1 MMKESK
7 EKLKMK
13 YQTMFSPMKIGNCE
27 IKNRIVMPP
36 IHVGMANVNGT
47 PSEKFMDYYEERAK
61 GGTGLIITEITR
73 VNDTHGATTFRQ
85 PAMSHDYHIEPMKEF
100 VNRIHKHDTKLF
112 VQLHHP
118 GRQNLGIMVNT
129 VPLSIGCIRMV
140 PAFEKMLFKVAPV
153 VGKKMD
159 DNHLTFRSVAPSKC
173 EPSAVANS
181 YVRALRKREI
191 KKLIR
196 QFIDAAVRCKK
207 AGVDGVELHS
217 AHGYLMHQF
226 LSPNTNHRTDEYG
239 GSFENRLRFIK
250 EIIEGI
256 RLECGKDYPLIVR
269 LSVDECYDKIGQP
282 DKGYGLKMGIQY
294 AKAIEAMGVDALDIS
309 SAAYDTYNYWLEPT
323 SFDCGWRAY
332 MAEAV
337 KKEVSVPII
346 AANLIRSP
354 EQAEQQLNDGI
365 QDFVALGR
373 PQLADPHWA
382 NKIANGNQDEV
393 KRCICCL
400 HCMESML
407 AGAYLGENAH
417 CALNPA
423 VGRERELN
431 TLPKDGNG
439 RTVVIVGGGVAG
451 LTAAE
456 MLGRRGF
463 KVVVLE
469 KEKELGGQI
478 QLANKPPK
486 KEKLGWCV
494 KDMAVNAKKYGA
506 EIITGID
513 ADEKV
518 IASYQPYAVIIATGA
533 LALKPKS
540 IEGVSGDNVYT
551 TTDILSGKVKLTHQK
566 IAVIGSGLTGI
577 ETAELLIE
585 QNNQL
590 TVVEMAKEI
599 APTAWFQHKID
610 ILPKL
615 EAAET
620 KFITS
625 AKLCSIESDSITL
638 EDVASGKK
646 SVHNF
651 DSVVLSLGSRPENQ
665 LYEKLKSDLKNIYVI
680 GDAKKVG
687 NIASATAE
695 AYRVATQEIK

>member
-1 MMKESK
+1 
-7 EKLKMK
+7 MK
-13 YQTMFSPMKIGNCE
+13 YQTMFSPKKIGSCE

-36 IHVGMANVNGT
+36 IHVGMANIDGT
-47 PSEKFMDYYEERAK
+47 PTEKMMNYYEERAI
-61 GGTGLIITEITR
+61 GGAGLIITEITR
-73 VNDTHGATTFRQ
+73 VNDYHGATTFRQ
-85 PAMSHDYHIEPMKEF
+85 PAMSHDYHIEPMREF
-100 VNRIHKHDTKLF
+100 VNRIHKHGAKLF

-129 VPLSIGCIRMV
+129 VPLSIGCTRMV
-140 PAFEKMLFKVAPV
+140 PSFEKLLFKVAPV

-159 DNHLTFRSVAPSKC
+159 DKHLTFRSVAPSKC

-181 YVRALRKREI
+181 YVRALSQKEI

-196 QFIDAAVRCKK
+196 QFIDAAVRCQK

-217 AHGYLMHQF
+217 AHGYLMQQF

-239 GSFENRLRFIK
+239 GSFENRLRFIR

-282 DKGYGLKMGIQY
+282 HKGYGLDMGIQY
-294 AKAIEAMGVDALDIS
+294 AKAIEAMGVDALDVS
-309 SAAYDTYNYWLEPT
+309 SATYDTYNYWLEPT

-337 KKEVSVPII
+337 KKEVSVPVI

-354 EQAEQQLNDGI
+354 EQAEKQLNDGI

-373 PQLADPHWA
+373 PQIADPHWA
-382 NKIANGNQDEV
+382 NKVAVGNQDEV

-400 HCMESML
+400 YCMESML
-407 AGAYLGENAH
+407 EGAFLGENAH
-417 CALNPA
+417 CAINPT
-423 VGRERELN
+423 VGREKEFN
-431 TLPKDGNG
+431 ALPKDGNG
-439 RTVVIVGGGVAG
+439 RTVVIVGAGVAG

-463 KVVVLE
+463 KPIVLE
-469 KEKELGGQI
+469 KEQELGGQI

-486 KEKLGWCV
+486 KEKLGWCAE
-494 KDMAVNAKKYGA
+494 DLATNAKKYGA
-506 EIITGID
+506 EIVTGVA
-513 ADEKV
+513 ADETV
-518 IASYQPYAVIIATGA
+518 IASYQPYAVIVATGA
-533 LALKPKS
+533 SAVKPKS
-540 IEGVSGDNVYT
+540 IEGVNGSNVFT
-551 TTDILSGKVKLTHQK
+551 STDILSGKVMLSGQK

-577 ETAELLIE
+577 ETAELLIK
-585 QNNQL
+585 QNNRL

-615 EAAET
+615 VAADT
-620 KFITS
+620 KLITS
-625 AKLCSIESDSITL
+625 AKLCTIGKDSITL
-638 EDVASGKK
+638 EDVATGKK
-646 SVHNF
+646 TVHSC
-651 DSVVLSLGSRPENQ
+651 DSVVLSLGSRSENQ
-665 LYEKLKSDLKNIYVI
+665 LYEKLKGSLKNVYLI

-695 AYRVATQEIK
+695 AYRVATQELK